1 MRLPDS
7 STVVPLPPDMTSWLE
22 IMRASYLWLARFY
35 GYRCELS
42 TAHSIQVRATA
53 NLDIAFNNAKKE
65 ASAGVAGFAVFSRWS
80 FGISYLR
87 QLPDFEAHIS
97 S

>member
-1 MRLPDS
+1 MTLPA
-7 STVVPLPPDMTSWLE
+7 
-22 IMRASYLWLARFY
+22 ASVSRKSVHKLR
-35 GYRCELS
+35 
-42 TAHSIQVRATA
+42 
-53 NLDIAFNNAKKE
+53 FNNAKKE